1 MPIIDIQFENGVF
14 FAREVDYI
22 TADDA
27 HNWARALG
35 HYAAA
40 NPMPIVALVDARE
53 VTAISNDARR
63 VFAMASETSNVR
75 VAVVIVNQINRLA
88 TQQSRITALLSAVR
102 KTHDTYFFESV
113 VDAEEFIGQ
122 IINIPARTS

>member
-1 MPIIDIQFENGVF
+1 MPITDIQFDNGVF

-22 TADDA
+22 TEDDA

-35 HYAAA
+35 HYAAVS
-40 NPMPIVALVDARE
+40 PKPIVALVDARE

-63 VFAMASETSNVR
+63 VFAMASEISNVR
-75 VAVVIVNQINRLA
+75 VAVVIVNPGNRLA
-88 TQQSRITALLSAVR
+88 TQQSRITALLSTVR

-113 VDAEEFIGQ
+113 TDAEEFIGQ
-122 IINIPARTS
+122 IVSVPARTS

>member
-1 MPIIDIQFENGVF
+1 MPIIDLQFENGIF

-22 TADDA
+22 TGDDA

-40 NPMPIVALVDARE
+40 YAIPIVALVDARE

-63 VFAMASETSNVR
+63 VFAMASETANVR
-75 VAVVIVNQINRLA
+75 AAVVVVNQGNRLA

-102 KTHDTYFFESV
+102 KTHDTYFFESLAE
-113 VDAEEFIGQ
+113 AEEFIGQ
-122 IINIPARTS
+122 IVSSPARTG

>member
-1 MPIIDIQFENGVF
+1 MPILDVQFENGIF

-22 TADDA
+22 TEDDA

-40 NPMPIVALVDARE
+40 SSKPIVALIDARE

-63 VFAMASETSNVR
+63 VFAMASETSNVA
-75 VAVVIVNQINRLA
+75 VAAVVVNQVNRLA

-102 KTHDTYFFESV
+102 KTHDTYFFESLAE
-113 VDAEEFIGQ
+113 AEEFAGQ
-122 IINIPARTS
+122 YIQSPARTS